1 MRKLPWLNKGAA
13 TKAQV
18 KAASKSTKRTR
29 TNVDEED
36 DSFFD
41 GTVLAS
47 SSKSKE
53 RVGKSTP

>member
-13 TKAQV
+13 TKTKV
-18 KAASKSTKRTR
+18 KETSKSTKRAR